1 MKINGKNYLLLR
13 RRGCNFMENDPIA
26 RKSDVGNYRVFV
38 QFTDKHGVEVC
49 GDFGRGYV
57 YDMTKKKPVV
67 TDDNVLSADLQYENE
82 QGAFVYR
89 PDVSSKNY
97 PFTLSGILA
106 FVNAVSAEHYDGIK
120 FIETICT
127 EVPSGSNFTPAGLM
141 HKWAKAS
148 KVAEESRCFETV
160 LKLFTGDYKYLA
172 YKVIPRDDGRD
183 SVSITLELV

>member
-38 QFTDKHGVEVC
+38 QFTDKNGVEVC

-57 YDMTKKKPVV
+57 YDMTRKKPVI
-67 TDDNVLSADLQYENE
+67 TNDNALALDLQYENE
-82 QGAFVYR
+82 NGAFVYR
-89 PDVSSKNY
+89 PDVDYKAY
-97 PFTLSGILA
+97 DFTLSDILA

-127 EVPSGSNFTPAGLM
+127 EVPAGSNFTPAGLM
-141 HKWAKAS
+141 HQWAKAS
-148 KVAEESRCFETV
+148 NVAVESRCSETV
-160 LKLFTGDYKYLA
+160 LKLFTGDYKYLS
-172 YKVIPRDDGRD
+172 YMVVPSGGDMD
-183 SVSITLELV
+183 SVSIILELV